1 VKRVRL
7 TARVFSYTSAILLA
21 VGGVMPW
28 LSAGSEPGGAS
39 VLGIS
44 VVWALAV
51 FVVLATAMRRR
62 VLLALAAVAAALF
75 AVGVL
80 WTVPHNPF
88 TSAPNSDSVTASGG
102 GLVVIIFGAMLLY
115 AASWLPAP
123 TRRADSPEP
132 AG

>member
-1 VKRVRL
+1 MRRVRL

-28 LSAGSEPGGAS
+28 LRAGSEPGGAS

-51 FVVLATAMRRR
+51 FVVLATALRRR
-62 VLLALAAVAAALF
+62 VLLTLAAVAAALF

-80 WTVPHNPF
+80 WTAPHNAF
-88 TSAPNSDSVTASGG
+88 TSAPNSDPVTASGG

-115 AASWLPAP
+115 AAAWLPGP

-132 AG
+132 AA